1 MAHLAPWKGSNN
13 PLQKNQYLQ
22 AHLARQVRLQAH
34 PVPQDLR
41 PAPLQAHRGLQ
52 HTGGLAALAHKHHR
66 PSGNQSTIGQ
76 E

>member
-41 PAPLQAHRGLQ
+41 PAPLQDHRPVRHQAHLQAHRPVRQ
-52 HTGGLAALAHKHHR
+52 PQKKR
-66 PSGNQSTIGQ
+66 RFQR
-76 E
+76 